1 MAAQEQAV
9 PNTVQPNI
17 SLPSPR
23 AQVKVTVERGEA
35 QGETQG
41 DTQSPVLA
49 EPIPPELPGMAET
62 APAATAAVLVLL
74 TVAIALAGWYL
85 PAGTNWLVVLA
96 LIAIFFLMTG
106 KAITGRTFG
115 ILINERK
122 LMSLSRFQLIVW
134 TGLIVSGFFVMALE
148 RIHSGAVAQPLAIG
162 IDWQIWALLGISTA
176 SFVGTPLLNT
186 NKKSKEPDRRT
197 ELLERTA
204 ERFKERPA
212 EVDRNR
218 EGIL

>member
-17 SLPSPR
+17 PLPNPR
-23 AQVKVTVERGEA
+23 AQVKVTVERGEV
-35 QGETQG
+35 QG
-41 DTQSPVLA
+41 DTQGPVRA

-74 TVAIALAGWYL
+74 TVAIALAGWHL

-96 LIAIFFLMTG
+96 LIVIFFLATG
-106 KAITGRTFG
+106 KAITGRALG

-122 LMSLSRFQLIVW
+122 LMSLSRFQLVVW
-134 TGLIVSGFFVMALE
+134 TGLIVSGFFVIALE

-176 SFVGTPLLNT
+176 SFVGTPLLNSS
-186 NKKSKEPDRRT
+186 KKSKEP
-197 ELLERTA
+197 ERTA
-204 ERFKERPA
+204 ELVERA
-212 EVDRNR
+212 A
-218 EGIL
+218 

>member
-1 MAAQEQAV
+1 
-9 PNTVQPNI
+9 VQPNI
-17 SLPSPR
+17 PLPNPR

-35 QGETQG
+35 EGETQG
-41 DTQSPVLA
+41 DTPGPGHA
-49 EPIPPELPGMAET
+49 ETIPPELPGMAET
-62 APAATAAVLVLL
+62 APVATAAVLVLL

-106 KAITGRTFG
+106 KAITGRTLG

-134 TGLIVSGFFVMALE
+134 TGLIVSGFFVIALE

-186 NKKSKEPDRRT
+186 NKKNKEPERKT
-197 ELLERTA
+197 ELDRAGA
-204 ERFKERPA
+204 ENGQAIQGASSRGRPQS
-212 EVDRNR
+212 
-218 EGIL
+218 